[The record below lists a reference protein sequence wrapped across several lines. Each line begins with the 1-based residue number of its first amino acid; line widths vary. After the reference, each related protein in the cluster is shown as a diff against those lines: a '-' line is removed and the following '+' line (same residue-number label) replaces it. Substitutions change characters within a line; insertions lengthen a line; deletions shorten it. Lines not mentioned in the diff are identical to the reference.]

1 MFWPYANTC
10 GMGLWLYLAAVLLV
24 IITGVWGAKL
34 TWDLELGAA
43 HTLALCTIFWGLVLV
58 AAEVLPRVGYAQV
71 QQPWF
76 CA

>member
-1 MFWPYANTC
+1 
-10 GMGLWLYLAAVLLV
+10 VV
-24 IITGVWGAKL
+24 VTGVWGAKL
-34 TWDLELGAA
+34 AWDMELGAA
-43 HTLALCTIFWGLVLV
+43 HTLAICIIFWGLTLI